1 MNNPRQAG
9 RKSLSSNRQQ
19 WRRLMVIALSGSA
32 MIATPQLAHATLT
45 EDPPASGQYTASD
58 VSVTTQAV
66 SGNNIQVTTDN
77 TFRVNTNVGNAVS
90 ITGHGA
96 LSYTDTNAAELVTTG
111 NAYALNVDTSGDA
124 GPTPGSVTITSNGD
138 ITGNGGG
145 VRASNGGTG
154 SISITL
160 TGEVTSY
167 GDNGINA
174 VNGVNALNLEV
185 ETNGVTGY
193 QHGIATSNNGTGNTV
208 ITTNGVVTGNN
219 GTGIN
224 AVNAASTGDLIITAN
239 DDVVGTLGHGI
250 NASNAGSGNL
260 EITVVDVQGAQHG
273 IHAVNNAAGNLT
285 VTSTGTI
292 TATNQDGVNA
302 TNTVNTGNLTVEVDA
317 VNAGLHGINT
327 SNNGTGNTE
336 ITATGTIEATNGHGI
351 NAVNGATS
359 VNLTVETVA
368 VTSNLSAINTSNN
381 GTGNTE
387 ITATG
392 AINVTNG
399 HGINAVNGATSVD
412 MTVETAA
419 VTSNQHA
426 INTSNNGTG
435 NTQITANGLVTST
448 ADNGVNI
455 VNGATAGN
463 LTVETAAVTG
473 AQFGVITS
481 NSSTTGG
488 NTEIT
493 TNGVVTGTAQSG
505 IRANNASA
513 TSGSLTVTANANV
526 VSTGNHGIDVENSGT
541 GNTTVGAINVNGLQH
556 GVHAVNRTAGNLS
569 VTSTGIVNATNQ
581 DGVNATNE
589 ANTGNLAVE
598 VNTVTAGRHGVGTL
612 NNGTGTTE
620 IDINGIVTGTA
631 NNGVNA
637 VAGATAGNLTV
648 TVATTGQAIG
658 GEYGVATRNNGLGT
672 TTINID
678 GLAQGG
684 NAGVLVNSSGSQAIE
699 INVEGTVR
707 NTSQAS
713 NALAIYSDTS
723 PVTINNNNLILGTVS
738 LGNQGNSFNNSDTW
752 STAGGTSTLGAG
764 INTLD
769 NQLNANIL
777 AATTTGSVNTTVTG
791 VGTFIHS
798 GDLVL
803 QNTDARIGGLTA
815 YTGDVATFTNAG
827 GSGEFRSNNGALYID
842 TDLENSTSDR
852 IAVDNVV
859 VTGGATV
866 VYVNAFGPGRATSG
880 DGIEVV
886 DVDGGSAN
894 DAFVLAAPIQAGLF
908 DYNLNQ
914 GQSDTQSWFL
924 QSSFRDEVV
933 AAGALSVLGSRTA
946 LATLSN
952 LNERQRGGEG
962 FSDDQEARKGVWA
975 RAYGQ
980 GSKFSSDGGTQAGFD
995 ANTWGAQAGLDLL
1008 AKGNENGARKYAG
1021 IYIGYA
1027 TSNGDALNGSRRV
1040 GSLDVDATSVG
1051 AYFTKYSPKGWY
1063 ADATAQYSKLN
1074 GIRIR
1079 TAENSLDPDGKSYAF
1094 SLEAGQ
1100 RFNLD
1105 KKIIPELQAQL
1116 IYQKTDIDDVT
1127 LSDSTRLAIGNVNAV
1142 TGRLGV
1148 RLSKN
1153 PEYAGR
1159 FQPWVRVNLWRTFK
1173 TGARI
1178 SSQGAG
1184 ADTHV
1189 GGTSGEVQVG
1199 FALTPS
1205 QSGGWSAYVAGGYLF
1220 DLSGSEYSGWK
1231 GTLGVRKGW

>member
-1 MNNPRQAG
+1 MNNPRQAE

-32 MIATPQLAHATLT
+32 MIATPQLAHAAFT
-45 EDPPASGQYTASD
+45 ENPPASGQYTASGAE
-58 VSVTTQAV
+58 VTAQTLNA
-66 SGNNIQVTTDN
+66 NNAQVTTDN
-77 TFRVNTNVGNAVS
+77 TFSVNAPTGIALN
-90 ITGHGA
+90 ITGQGA
-96 LSYTDTNAAELVTTG
+96 LSYTDTNAATLLTNGTQYG
-111 NAYALNVDTSGDA
+111 LNVDVTGDA
-124 GPTPGSVTITSNGD
+124 PGPVPGSITIQTNGN
-138 ITGNGGG
+138 ITGGGG
-145 VRASNGGTG
+145 V
-154 SISITL
+154 
-160 TGEVTSY
+160 
-167 GDNGINA
+167 NA
-174 VNGVNALNLEV
+174 VNSGSGSIQVTTTGVVTGNTDNGVNVIVGVNGNDLEV
-185 ETNGVTGY
+185 NTGQVTG
-193 QHGIATSNNGTGNTV
+193 QVFGIATANNGSGDTIITTNGTVTGTTQSGIRAYNATTAGALTVDANADVISTGNHGIDVENNGTGNTEV
-208 ITTNGVVTGNN
+208 NATNVTG
-219 GTGIN
+219 
-224 AVNAASTGDLIITAN
+224 L
-239 DDVVGTLGHGI
+239 
-250 NASNAGSGNL
+250 
-260 EITVVDVQGAQHG
+260 QHG
-273 IHAVNNAAGNLT
+273 IHAENHYAGNLSIT
-285 VTSTGTI
+285 TTGTV
-292 TATNQDGVNA
+292 TATNLDGINA
-302 TNTVNTGNLTVEVDA
+302 TNTANTGNLTVEVNAVDA
-317 VNAGLHGINT
+317 GRHGINT

-368 VTSNLSAINTSNN
+368 VTSGMSAINTSNN
-381 GTGNTE
+381 GTGNTD

-541 GNTTVGAINVNGLQH
+541 GNTTVGVINVNGLQH

-589 ANTGNLAVE
+589 ANTGNLTVE

-620 IDINGIVTGTA
+620 IDINGVVTGTA

-648 TVATTGQAIG
+648 TVAATGQAIG

-723 PVTINNNNLILGTVS
+723 PVTINNSNLILGTVS

-803 QNTDARIGGLTA
+803 QNTDVRIGGLTT
-815 YTGDVATFTNAG
+815 YTGDVATFTNG
-827 GSGEFRSNNGALYID
+827 GSGEFQSNNGALFID

-859 VTGGATV
+859 VTGGSTV
-866 VYVNAFGPGRATSG
+866 VNVNAFGPGRATSG
-880 DGIEVV
+880 DGILVV

-1159 FQPWVRVNLWRTFK
+1159 FQPWVRANLWRTFK

-1189 GGTSGEVQVG
+1189 GGTSGEVQLG